1 MSEKLAQFTE
11 MTEGSVEDYQIIFEA
26 NRQHGANLPDRI
38 LEHLDLLKGDHGGFA
53 VDGYT
58 HCL

>member
-11 MTEGSVEDYQIIFEA
+11 MTEGSAEDYRIIFEA

-38 LEHLDLLKGDHGGFA
+38 LKHLDL
-53 VDGYT
+53 
-58 HCL
+58 